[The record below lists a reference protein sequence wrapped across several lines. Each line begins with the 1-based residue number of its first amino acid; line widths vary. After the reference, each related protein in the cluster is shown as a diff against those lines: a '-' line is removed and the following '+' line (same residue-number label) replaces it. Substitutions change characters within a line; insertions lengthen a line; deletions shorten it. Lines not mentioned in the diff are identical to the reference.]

1 MASCRSW
8 RRVAIARIKGGQG
21 GKRRKN
27 GEDLAHKFVC
37 LAVTATATVRI
48 HCTFLLTFQF
58 FLITSKL
65 VTAYRIRSCFLSHSR
80 HSCLDHST
88 IKLSKGNII
97 GCNHLGNIFTTPD

>member
-8 RRVAIARIKGGQG
+8 MRVAIARMKGGLG

-27 GEDLAHKFVC
+27 TARGEDLTHKFVC

-58 FLITSKL
+58 F
-65 VTAYRIRSCFLSHSR
+65 
-80 HSCLDHST
+80 
-88 IKLSKGNII
+88 
-97 GCNHLGNIFTTPD
+97 